1 MSNSVNGDEF
11 SERDECDIEGDDQMP
26 QFNMEQVYLSMTSEF
41 DGIFAQSFLISK
53 QITSY
58 VIKQSLKI
66 AEEQFMQT
74 QIPISSNAQVM
85 TIMELIVVSYF
96 NQDGLTIEGCNMSED
111 SEPNVIHYD
120 RWRRNR
126 VSIEEMSQSFSEE
139 QEEQVENE
147 IPSQHNSSKNN
158 KQRFSVLERKKPST
172 VAPPKSSH
180 SEIRLIEFQ
189 VAEEEDDFVDK
200 LRQKKLYDIKK
211 KNEIEQ
217 KIKEDIIQNQKKES
231 SSNKYTYDY
240 DGKIL
245 LSRGVKYDKLQPT
258 ALKIKVDLKDLP
270 KTTNQQNIP
279 QTNSKKGSKQ
289 VIQTQQP
296 IPIPPK
302 TTADI
307 PNKNIIDRKD
317 ATKDA
322 TGDKGLRIDRGAQL
336 PYDTFSMTNGVKL
349 IYEQRYKEGIRHQ
362 VSDSAEQLQYR
373 LSGQNFLPGDD
384 ITKQMQQIRLTR
396 TEYKMLTDN
405 GNPFQQQTKSQFIPQ
420 ESVETKKNLDNTKLE
435 KTVQFN
441 ESHLVMNKFSPNKQN
456 QQKIETK
463 QEKIL
468 TKNAKLLENLLVQ
481 PNKPETPSQTIKKSE
496 PIYKNPID
504 IFNQSLLNQK
514 DQGKTNAK
522 IGYFPPVPA
531 PARSSQNRGHN
542 GSLEQLYKL
551 PRDRINVQQQR
562 TQSEFYKLQPKRST
576 HKSMS
581 EGMFQTFYTTHSK
594 FDEKLRQF

>member
-1 MSNSVNGDEF
+1 MSNSVNGDDF
-11 SERDECDIEGDDQMP
+11 SERDECDIEGDDQTP
-26 QFNMEQVYLSMTSEF
+26 QLNMEQVYQSMTSEYN
-41 DGIFAQSFLISK
+41 GIFAQSFLISK
-53 QITSY
+53 QITTFI
-58 VIKQSLKI
+58 IKQSLKI
-66 AEEQFMQT
+66 AEEQFMET

-85 TIMELIVVSYF
+85 TIMELIVASYF
-96 NQDGLTIEGCNMSED
+96 NEDGLKIDGNNMQED

-126 VSIEEMSQSFSEE
+126 VNVEEQSSSFSDE

-147 IPSQHNSSKNN
+147 IPSQNNSQKNN
-158 KQRFSVLERKKPST
+158 KQRFSVLERKKT
-172 VAPPKSSH
+172 AVVAPPKSSH

-258 ALKIKVDLKDLP
+258 SLKIKVDLKDIP
-270 KTTNQQNIP
+270 KTTNQQSIP
-279 QTNSKKGSKQ
+279 QSNSKKGSKQ

-296 IPIPPK
+296 VQIPPK

-317 ATKDA
+317 VAKEA

-349 IYEQRYKEGIRHQ
+349 IYEQRYKEGIKHQ

-405 GNPFQQQTKSQFIPQ
+405 GNPFQQQTKSQFVSQ
-420 ESVETKKNLDNTKLE
+420 ENIETKKNLENTKLE

-441 ESHLVMNKFSPNKQN
+441 ESHLVMNKFSPNKPQL
-456 QQKIETK
+456 QKVDTK
-463 QEKIL
+463 SEKIL

-481 PNKPETPSQTIKKSE
+481 PNKPDTPSQPAKQTE
-496 PIYKNPID
+496 PQNKNPID
-504 IFNQSLLNQK
+504 TFNQSLLNSK
-514 DQGKTNAK
+514 DWGKANAK
-522 IGYFPPVPA
+522 IGYFPPV
-531 PARSSQNRGHN
+531 RVSQNRGHN

>member
-1 MSNSVNGDEF
+1 MSNSVNGDDF
-11 SERDECDIEGDDQMP
+11 SEREDCDLEDDDQMP
-26 QFNMEQVYLSMTSEF
+26 QLNMEQVYTSMTSEHN
-41 DGIFAQSFLISK
+41 GIFAQSFLISK
-53 QITSY
+53 QITSNL
-58 VIKQSLKI
+58 IKQSLKI
-66 AEEQFMQT
+66 AEEQFIQK
-74 QIPISSNAQVM
+74 QIPLSSNAQVM
-85 TIMELIVVSYF
+85 TIMELIVASYY
-96 NQDGLTIEGCNMSED
+96 NEDGLPINGCNMTED
-111 SEPNVIHYD
+111 GEPNVIHYD

-126 VSIEEMSQSFSEE
+126 VNIEEMNQSFSDNEE
-139 QEEQVENE
+139 EYVENE
-147 IPSQHNSSKNN
+147 LPSQHNSQKNN
-158 KQRFSVLERKKPST
+158 KLRFSVLEKKKTPV

-189 VAEEEDDFVDK
+189 VAEDEDEYIDK

-211 KNEIEQ
+211 KIEIEQ
-217 KIKEDIIQNQKKES
+217 KMKEDIIQNQKKEQ

-258 ALKIKVDLKDLP
+258 VTKLKVEMKDLP
-270 KTTNQQNIP
+270 KTTNQQNI
-279 QTNSKKGSKQ
+279 QQSNSKKGSKQ

-296 IPIPPK
+296 VLIPPK
-302 TTADI
+302 ASADI

-317 ATKDA
+317 VAKDA

-349 IYEQRYKEGIRHQ
+349 IYDSRYKEGIRYQ
-362 VSDSAEQLQYR
+362 ISDSAEQLQYR

-384 ITKQMQQIRLTR
+384 ISKQMQQIRLTR
-396 TEYKMLTDN
+396 AEYKMLTDN

-420 ESVETKKNLDNTKLE
+420 ESVETKKTLENTKLE

-441 ESHLVMNKFSPNKQN
+441 ESHLVMNKFQTNKPQL
-456 QQKIETK
+456 QKIET
-463 QEKIL
+463 QSEKIL

-481 PNKPETPSQTIKKSE
+481 PHKPDTPSQPVKQSE
-496 PIYKNPID
+496 PQIKNPID
-504 IFNQSLLNQK
+504 TFNQSLLNSK
-514 DQGKTNAK
+514 EWGKANAK
-522 IGYFPPVPA
+522 IGYFPPV
-531 PARSSQNRGHN
+531 RVSQHRGHN

-562 TQSEFYKLQPKRST
+562 TQSEFYKLLPKRSA
-576 HKSMS
+576 HQSMS
-581 EGMFQTFYTTHSK
+581 EGMLQTFYTTHSK